1 MNVSERTFKIAV
13 SAVLAS
19 LIAQWIRL
27 QNPLAAGIIAVLSVL
42 DTKKESLSTAVSRVL
57 STLIAFVIATVIFYF
72 LGFTLLAF
80 GLYLTIYVP
89 VAYRFK
95 LESGIAPCS
104 VLVTHFMIAE
114 SFAWQWQINGLLLMA
129 IGASMAILFNL
140 WTPSREVKMNRKI
153 SELEEYMRII
163 LRLFSEQLN
172 GVDRRSKLRE
182 TIKLAN
188 QLVENIRSLAF
199 HEYDNQLFNRSDY
212 YIRYSQMRIR
222 QLDLLKSM
230 SHNVSV
236 LNLQTDQNQRLAE
249 LFLHASEQFHEKN
262 TGIELLDKIGKL
274 YNYYRK
280 SPLPETREEFESR
293 AVMYQLL
300 HDVEQL
306 IRFKRDFF
314 KD

>member
-140 WTPSREVKMNRKI
+140 WTPSREVKMNKKI

-188 QLVENIRSLAF
+188 QLVEKIRSLAF

>member
-140 WTPSREVKMNRKI
+140 WTPSREVKMNKKI

>member
-1 MNVSERTFKIAV
+1 MMFIERTFKIAV